1 MDPIGTRDHAA
12 DGDRSVLLLRLLWL
26 LWLPLLYPVTGFLRT
41 YPLVSLLRGHPT
53 PLRLGLTL
61 AGVALFVGVYV
72 WATWYNTLSPVP
84 AAARVPG
91 LPSWLPL
98 AVLTALG
105 VAQTLANGKDWLTLF
120 IFVSAS
126 VGARLPV
133 RQSAGAVVALALVT
147 LAVGW
152 IAHAGV
158 SLVAPTLV
166 LVVFVGVIGVSLV
179 QVVATNRALRAARAE
194 IARLAVNEERLR
206 FARDLH
212 DLLGHNLSH
221 IALKSEVAEALVPTA
236 PDHAI
241 AAMREVGGVART
253 ALQEVRATV
262 SGYRQPTL
270 AGELRGAGEI
280 LAAAGIA
287 YRCEGENVV
296 LPPAA
301 EAALAWTVREGVTN
315 LIRHS
320 RATHCTVRVS
330 QTERCASVEIVNDG
344 REAADT
350 ASASSASAHGVGG
363 NGLAGIRER
372 IAAVGGRSEAGP
384 VSGGGFRLS
393 VTLPIRTMVDSGAV
407 ERGA

>member
-1 MDPIGTRDHAA
+1 MDPTGTRDHEANGA
-12 DGDRSVLLLRLLWL
+12 RSVLLLRLLWL
-26 LWLPLLYPVTGFLRT
+26 LWLPLLYPVTGFLHT
-41 YPLVSLLRGHPT
+41 YPIVGLLRGHPT
-53 PLRLGLTL
+53 PLRLGVTL
-61 AGVALFVGVYV
+61 AGVALFVGVYI
-72 WATWYNTLSPVP
+72 WATWYNILSPAP
-84 AAARVPG
+84 ATARVSG

-105 VAQTLANGKDWLTLF
+105 LAQILGNGKDWLTLF

-126 VGARLPV
+126 VGARLPG
-133 RQSAGAVVALALVT
+133 RQSAGAVTALALVT
-147 LAVGW
+147 IAAGW

-166 LVVFVGVIGVSLV
+166 LVVFVGVIVISLV
-179 QVVATNRALRAARAE
+179 QVAATNRALRAARAE

-221 IALKSEVAEALVPTA
+221 IALKSEVAEALVLTA

-241 AAMREVGGVART
+241 AAMREVAGVART

-280 LAAAGIA
+280 LASAGIA
-287 YRCEGENVV
+287 YRCEGGNVT

-315 LIRHS
+315 VIRHS
-320 RATHCTVRVS
+320 RATHCMVRVN
-330 QTERCASVEIVNDG
+330 QTEYCAGVEIVNDG

-350 ASASSASAHGVGG
+350 VSPSSSRGGGG

-372 IAAVGGRSEAGP
+372 VSAVGGRSEAGP
-384 VSGGGFRLS
+384 PSEGGFRLS
-393 VTLPIRTMVDSGAV
+393 VTLPIRATAGSGAV
-407 ERGA
+407 ERRA

>member
-1 MDPIGTRDHAA
+1 MNPTGTRDHAA

-26 LWLPLLYPVTGFLRT
+26 LWLPLLYPVTGFLHT
-41 YPLVSLLRGHPT
+41 YPIVGLLRGHPT

-61 AGVALFVGVYV
+61 TGVALFVGVYA
-72 WATWYNTLSPVP
+72 WATWYNTLNPAP
-84 AAARVPG
+84 AAAHVRAR
-91 LPSWLPL
+91 PSWLPL

-105 VAQTLANGKDWLTLF
+105 TAQTIGNGKDWLTLF
-120 IFVSAS
+120 VFVSAS
-126 VGARLPV
+126 VGARLPG
-133 RQSAGAVVALALVT
+133 RLAAGAVVALALVT
-147 LAVGW
+147 VAVGW
-152 IAHAGV
+152 IAHAGM

-166 LVVFVGVIGVSLV
+166 LVVFVGVIVISLV
-179 QVVATNRALRAARAE
+179 QVVATNRALRAARVE

-270 AGELRGAGEI
+270 AGELRGAGEV

-287 YRCEGENVV
+287 YRCESENIT
-296 LPPAA
+296 LPPTA

-315 LIRHS
+315 VIRHS
-320 RATHCTVRVS
+320 RATQCTVHVS
-330 QTERCASVEIVNDG
+330 QTEHCAGVEIVNDG
-344 REAADT
+344 CGAVGT
-350 ASASSASAHGVGG
+350 VSPSSSQGGGG
-363 NGLAGIRER
+363 NGLTGIRER
-372 IAAVGGRSEAGP
+372 VTAVGGRSEAGP
-384 VSGGGFRLS
+384 VPSGGFRLS
-393 VTLPIRTMVDSGAV
+393 VTLPIRTPAGSGAV
-407 ERGA
+407 VERRA

>member
-1 MDPIGTRDHAA
+1 MDPIGARDHAA
-12 DGDRSVLLLRLLWL
+12 DGDRSVLLLRLLWV
-26 LWLPLLYPVTGFLRT
+26 LWLPLLYPVTGFLHT
-41 YPLVSLLRGHPT
+41 YPIVGLLRGHPT

-61 AGVALFVGVYV
+61 AGVALFVGVY
-72 WATWYNTLSPVP
+72 ARTTWYNILSPAP
-84 AAARVPG
+84 AAARVPER
-91 LPSWLPL
+91 PSWLPL
-98 AVLTALG
+98 VILVALG
-105 VAQTLANGKDWLTLF
+105 IAQTLGNGKDWLTLF

-126 VGARLPV
+126 VGARLPAG
-133 RQSAGAVVALALVT
+133 QSAGAVTALALLT
-147 LAVGW
+147 IAAGW
-152 IAHAGV
+152 VAHASV
-158 SLVAPTLV
+158 SLIAPTLV
-166 LVVFVGVIGVSLV
+166 LVVFVGVIVISLV

-241 AAMREVGGVART
+241 AAMHEVGGVART

-270 AGELRGAGEI
+270 TSELRGAGEL

-287 YRCEGENVV
+287 YRCEGGNVT
-296 LPPAA
+296 LPAAA

-315 LIRHS
+315 VIRHG

-330 QTERCASVEIVNDG
+330 QGEHCAGVEIVNDG
-344 REAADT
+344 HEAA
-350 ASASSASAHGVGG
+350 APVSPPSPHGGGG

-372 IAAVGGRSEAGP
+372 VAAVGGQSEAGP
-384 VSGGGFRLS
+384 RADGGFRLS
-393 VTLPIRTMVDSGAV
+393 VTLPIGATAGSGAV
-407 ERGA
+407 GRRA